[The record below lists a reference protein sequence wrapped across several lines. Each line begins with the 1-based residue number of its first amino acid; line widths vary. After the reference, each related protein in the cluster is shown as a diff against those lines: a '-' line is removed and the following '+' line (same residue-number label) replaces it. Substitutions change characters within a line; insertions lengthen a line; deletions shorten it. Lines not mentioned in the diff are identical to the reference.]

1 MEIKTSNRVA
11 KPGVRGRPR
20 EFDVGDALDKAI
32 SVFCERGFHGASIED
47 LSATM
52 TLTVGSIYKAFKD
65 KRGIFL
71 AALDRHNAMRDSQ
84 LRDAVAP
91 ARSGRDRLRAAL
103 LFYVDLSHGSVGKS
117 GCLMIASAME
127 LASSEPE
134 VAARASDLLRRRETY
149 VNTFLEQGQRDG
161 SISPSVDRKGASH
174 MIVCIL
180 QGMRVVGE
188 TGSSRRD
195 LLGAVEAVMKS
206 LH

>member
-32 SVFCERGFHGASIED
+32 SVFCERGFH
-47 LSATM
+47 
-52 TLTVGSIYKAFKD
+52 
-65 KRGIFL
+65 
-71 AALDRHNAMRDSQ
+71 RHNAMRDSQ

-174 MIVCIL
+174 R
-180 QGMRVVGE
+180 QFE
-188 TGSSRRD
+188 TRSTRCC
-195 LLGAVEAVMKS
+195 
-206 LH
+206 